1 MKISINDENSSDE
14 ILEKKLKKRKKLIKI
29 EGGKTLIKISIEI
42 DLGEEQIIRNDF
54 KNHIIKYNKNNKIK
68 TK

>member
-29 EGGKTLIKISIEI
+29 EGGKTLIKI
-42 DLGEEQIIRNDF
+42 IIRNDF